1 MAEDDLNR
9 EIVNG
14 LARAEKM
21 IRLQSIKKVLLALV
35 SILLMAIICC
45 ILSMSFLWFFGDAII
60 YELGL

>member
-21 IRLQSIKKVLLALV
+21 IQLQRMKQVFLALF
-35 SILLMAIICC
+35 SILLIAIVCC
-45 ILSMSFLWFFGDAII
+45 ILSLSFLWFFGDAII